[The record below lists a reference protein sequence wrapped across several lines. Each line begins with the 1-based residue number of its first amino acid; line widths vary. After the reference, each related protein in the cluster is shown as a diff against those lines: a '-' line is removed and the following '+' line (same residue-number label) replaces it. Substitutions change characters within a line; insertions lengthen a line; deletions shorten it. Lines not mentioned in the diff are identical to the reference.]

1 MSYSIMLTLPTELDM
16 AGLSEFAIVDQ
27 RELATLLG
35 ESGTYD
41 TLRVL
46 LKRPFLGGIIIP
58 RPPIVGEESGEDC
71 SAKVEWCRL
80 VQALEKSRPLDRRG
94 STEAAE
100 AYEFVES
107 SFGDNGTRLV
117 ILAVLVLLIS
127 LGGICKLRPRGGKF
141 GLLGVTGLEATLMS
155 SCEVFG
161 GSTNSGEGGR
171 ADKDSCE
178 DQGLGLE
185 GDLGE
190 GSVS

>member
-1 MSYSIMLTLPTELDM
+1 MLTLPTELDM

-27 RELATLLG
+27 REFAMLLG
-35 ESGTYD
+35 ESGTCD

-46 LKRPFLGGIIIP
+46 FKRPFLGGIIIP

-71 SAKVEWCRL
+71 SANVEWCRL

-94 STEAAE
+94 RTEAAG

-107 SFGDNGTRLV
+107 SFGDKGTRLV
-117 ILAVLVLLIS
+117 MLAVLVLLIS
-127 LGGICKLRPRGGKF
+127 LGGICKLSPRGGKI
-141 GLLGVTGLEATLMS
+141 GLLGVTGLKATLMS
-155 SCEVFG
+155 SFEIFA
-161 GSTNSGEGGR
+161 GSTSSGDGDR

-185 GDLGE
+185 GDFE
-190 GSVS
+190 EVSFS